1 MRRAVGAAAA
11 FGALSALTLL
21 AAGCAGDAERLF
33 PDRRLSEA
41 DSGQPGRASPSRASP
56 LPCERLVG
64 LRIDATTVIGATL
77 VNAPTRIADV
87 EVATSMCRVQGSA
100 RPSADSD
107 IRFEV
112 WLPVTAKDWTGRLKV
127 NGTGGFAGAVPFAR
141 LAQDLGDGFVTAGS
155 NMGHDGGESPS
166 WTLNHPDKVRDWG
179 LRAHYFV
186 TTAAR
191 ALAAAYYGE
200 PVRHAYFEG
209 CSNGGRQAMMMAQRY
224 PDLFDGIASGAPSL
238 FYPDLLMW
246 LLWSG
251 RALTPVEG
259 QPPLLPPA
267 SRQLLARAAL
277 AACDQDDGLADDQ
290 ITNPPACR
298 FDPAVLSCTS
308 APGPDCLTAQQ
319 IEAARALYGG
329 SRASAGGGGRRA
341 SDSSGSNGS
350 NGSSGGD
357 SSGSS
362 EPRYPGVLPGSE
374 NVWDPAFADR
384 GGYGPFVGHAVYG
397 KTSPPFDWRRDLAGA
412 EAYDAVRTALTP
424 ITAAPSPDLSAF
436 TARGGKLIQYHGWAD
451 PVVTPQG
458 STAYLHALIQF
469 QKLKDLPPARIDAA
483 VAALTADQAGADLLE
498 RADTVRDWH
507 RLFMLPQVGHCRG
520 GDGPGEIGGGFP
532 EPPPLLRGPDTHVVS
547 ALVRWV
553 EQGKAPETMIA
564 TRLDQGR
571 IVRQRPICAYPQRAA
586 YRGSGDINAAE
597 NFDCVRPSTA
607 DLPIGEAEL
616 GLVRR
621 SLEQRAVVRPVR

>member
-1 MRRAVGAAAA
+1 MTRCRPPPPVIGLAGVVRALGVLA
-11 FGALSALTLL
+11 ALTLL
-21 AAGCAGDAERLF
+21 AAGCAGDAG
-33 PDRRLSEA
+33 RLSP
-41 DSGQPGRASPSRASP
+41 DSSGQPTRPAA

-64 LRIDATTVIGATL
+64 LRAEATTLIGATL
-77 VNAPTRIADV
+77 VSAPTRIADV
-87 EVATSMCRVQGSA
+87 EVTTPMCRVQGSA

-179 LRAHYFV
+179 LRAHYYV

-191 ALAAAYYGE
+191 ALAAAYYGQ

-224 PDLFDGIASGAPSL
+224 PELFDGIASGAPSL

-277 AACDQDDGLADDQ
+277 AACDKDDGLADDQ
-290 ITNPPACR
+290 ITNPPTCR
-298 FDPAVLSCTS
+298 FDPAVLSCQGD
-308 APGPDCLTAQQ
+308 PGPDCLTAQQ

-329 SRASAGGGGRRA
+329 SHASAVGQGTR
-341 SDSSGSNGS
+341 SSGST
-350 NGSSGGD
+350 GGD
-357 SSGSS
+357 TRGSTSGK
-362 EPRYPGVLPGSE
+362 PRYPGVLPGSE
-374 NVWDPAFADR
+374 SVWDPAFADR

-412 EAYDAVRTALTP
+412 EAYDAVRSALTP

-436 TARGGKLIQYHGWAD
+436 TARGGKLIQYHGWSD

-483 VAALTADQAGADLLE
+483 VAALTADQARADLLE

-532 EPPPLLRGPDTHVVS
+532 EPPSSLRGPDTHVVS

-553 EQGKAPETMIA
+553 EHGKAPETMIA

-597 NFDCVRPSTA
+597 SFSCVRPSTA